1 MWKGVLS
8 LKIAMIFLSL
18 MVLSFGNS
26 TVFIL
31 LGLVILLGGCFMAF
45 RQGQGY
51 GHEACS
57 VKNSVERI
65 LADPDKAHQIDP
77 KMLGQMYSVS
87 AGVKAVFAGGI
98 IGYVVNAVYII
109 ITLLVK
115 TETAA
120 VWGARLASMMVSMPY
135 WPVIHHWHETFTGL
149 APDMVIMLMAGPFL
163 VPLCQF
169 LGYLQG
175 PKLWERTE
183 KAMGEG
189 KRRAK
194 ARSRIVRKKKNGTP
208 RSQRPEI

>member
-1 MWKGVLS
+1 MWKGVFT
-8 LKIAMIFLSL
+8 LKIAMIFLAL

-26 TVFIL
+26 LVFIL
-31 LGLVILLGGCFMAF
+31 VGLVILLGGCFMAF

-57 VKNSVERI
+57 VKNSAEHI
-65 LADPDKAHQIDP
+65 LADPDKARHLDP
-77 KMLGQMYSVS
+77 KMYKQMYSVS

-98 IGYVVNAVYII
+98 IGYVINSVYII

-115 TETAA
+115 TETGV
-120 VWGARLASMMVSMPY
+120 VWGARLASMLVSLPY
-135 WPVIHHWHETFTGL
+135 WPVIHHWHDTFTGL

-169 LGYLQG
+169 AGYLQG
-175 PKLWERTE
+175 PKLWARTE
-183 KAMGEG
+183 KAMAEG

-194 ARSRIVRKKKNGTP
+194 ARSRIVRKKKGAP